1 MASIGSLELMTA
13 ITDGLYIDEPCQ
25 QPLVSVLVP
34 SYQAGKYLALLVES
48 VRAQTYQRWELLIL
62 DDGSG
67 DLDHSDVQAVLTDN
81 RIRAFRWSPNRGV
94 SQATRFLMEE
104 ARGEF
109 WCYPGADD
117 LLLPQ
122 FIEKRLAVLDRH
134 PEVSLVFGRGGQID
148 SAGKEIW
155 FDSGRK
161 TFDQMKPLEDRVI
174 EAEDMLNLLLAANVI
189 NTPSVFVR
197 SRATLPILTRYQ
209 LDWRYCQDWFYW
221 LLLAAHGQRFYY
233 SGEILYSY
241 RFHEQSLTQSPASWA
256 WRNVEPALVLLTSL
270 ALAAQTG
277 ELGLRCYQ
285 RHRMELFGNWL
296 VRSAKFRGHPSS
308 GKWASLAS
316 LAEIHFWE
324 WPLLVLSALV
334 ILRYRRSCRKEGHVL
349 HGLPSTFAHS
359 LLDPRNSVA
368 E

>member
-1 MASIGSLELMTA
+1 MTVS
-13 ITDGLYIDEPCQ
+13 TDGPHPVAPCY

-34 SYQAGKYLALLVES
+34 SYQAGPYLALLVES

-67 DLDHSDVQAVLTDN
+67 DLDRPDVQDVLADD

-122 FIEKRLAVLDRH
+122 FIEKRLTVLDRH

-148 SAGKEIW
+148 TAGKEIW
-155 FDSGRK
+155 FDLGRK
-161 TFDQMKPLEDRVI
+161 TYDQMKPLEEQVI
-174 EAEDMLNLLLAANVI
+174 EAQEMLDLLLAANII
-189 NTPSVFVR
+189 NTPSILAR

-221 LLLAAHGQRFYY
+221 LLLAAHGQLFYY
-233 SGEILYSY
+233 SGEILHSY
-241 RFHEQSLTQSPASWA
+241 RQLGLAECGTGAGSADGSGLGSSDRGTW
-256 WRNVEPALVLLTSL
+256 L
-270 ALAAQTG
+270 AL
-277 ELGLRCYQ
+277 
-285 RHRMELFGNWL
+285 
-296 VRSAKFRGHPSS
+296 
-308 GKWASLAS
+308 
-316 LAEIHFWE
+316 
-324 WPLLVLSALV
+324 LSASSDRIIWQLACAQCQV
-334 ILRYRRSCRKEGHVL
+334 PTPSFLGQMGILITLG
-349 HGLPSTFAHS
+349 
-359 LLDPRNSVA
+359 
-368 E
+368 

>member
-1 MASIGSLELMTA
+1 MTVS
-13 ITDGLYIDEPCQ
+13 TDSQHSVDPYH

-34 SYQAGKYLALLVES
+34 SYQAGPYLAFLVES

-67 DLDHSDVQAVLTDN
+67 DLDHPDVQDVLDDE

-104 ARGEF
+104 ARGDF

-134 PEVSLVFGRGGQID
+134 PEVSLVFGRGNQID
-148 SAGKEIW
+148 SAGSEIW

-161 TFDQMKPLEDRVI
+161 TFDQMKPLEEHVI
-174 EAEDMLNLLLAANVI
+174 EAQQMLDLLLAANII
-189 NTPSVFVR
+189 NAPSILAR

-209 LDWRYCQDWFYW
+209 LDWRTCQDWFYW
-221 LLLAAHGQRFYY
+221 LLLAANGHRFYY
-233 SGEILYSY
+233 SGEILHSY
-241 RFHEQSLTQSPASWA
+241 RFHEQSLTQSPATFTYQ
-256 WRNVEPALVLLTSL
+256 NVEPALILLAGL
-270 ALAAQTG
+270 ALSSQIA
-277 ELGLRCYQ
+277 ELGLLCFQ

-296 VRSAKFRGHPSS
+296 VRSAKFRRHPYW
-308 GKWASLAS
+308 GKWSSLAR
-316 LAEIHFWE
+316 LANIRWFE
-324 WPLLVLSALV
+324 WPQAVWMALQV
-334 ILRYRRSCRKEGHVL
+334 MQRRRLARRNDKVL
-349 HGLPSTFAHS
+349 HGLPSAYFTHPFF
-359 LLDPRNSVA
+359 D
-368 E
+368 

>member
-1 MASIGSLELMTA
+1 MTVN
-13 ITDGLYIDEPCQ
+13 TDGPQPVAPCF

-34 SYQAGKYLALLVES
+34 SYQAGPYLALLVES

-67 DLDHSDVQAVLTDN
+67 DLDHPDVQDVLADD
-81 RIRAFRWSPNRGV
+81 RIRAFRWLPNRGV

-122 FIEKRLAVLDRH
+122 FIEKRLTVLDRH

-148 SAGKEIW
+148 TAGKEIW
-155 FDSGRK
+155 FDLGRK
-161 TFDQMKPLEDRVI
+161 TFNQMKPLEEQVI
-174 EAEDMLNLLLAANVI
+174 EAQEMLDLLLAANVI
-189 NTPSVFVR
+189 NTPSILAR

-233 SGEILYSY
+233 SGEILHSY
-241 RFHEQSLTQSPASWA
+241 RFHEKSLTQSPASWA
-256 WRNVEPALVLLTSL
+256 WRNVEPSLVLLTGL
-270 ALAAQTG
+270 ALAAQTA

-285 RHRMELFGNWL
+285 RHRIELFGNWL
-296 VRSAKFRGHPSS
+296 VRSAKFRRHPSW
-308 GKWASLAS
+308 GKWASLS
-316 LAEIHFWE
+316 RLANIRWFE
-324 WPLLVLSALV
+324 WPKAVWIALQVL
-334 ILRYRRSCRKEGHVL
+334 RQRRLARRNDKVL
-349 HGLPSTFAHS
+349 HGLPSAYFGHPIF
-359 LLDPRNSVA
+359 D
-368 E
+368 